1 MSIGIGRTRVAAA
14 AAAFAIAV
22 SLGAT
27 AFAADITR
35 EDYAARAEPIC
46 KVNTQANKKIF
57 KGVQGM
63 VNRNKLG
70 PASKRFKRASASLRR
85 TINRLAALP
94 QPTGDEARLAKWL
107 KHLKIQRN
115 FLAKIGKALSAGNK
129 FQAQSFIFRL
139 RRNGNLANNTVL
151 AFEFNF
157 CRIDPSRFT

>member
-1 MSIGIGRTRVAAA
+1 MGVGRTRVAAA

-46 KVNTQANKKIF
+46 KVNTKANQKIF
-57 KGVQGM
+57 KGVRKM
-63 VNRNKLG
+63 VTQNKLG
-70 PASKRFKRASASLRR
+70 LASKRFKRASASLRK
-85 TINRLAALP
+85 TINQLAALP
-94 QPTGDEARLAKWL
+94 QPTGDEQRLAKWL
-107 KHLKIQRN
+107 KYLRVQRD

-129 FQAQSFIFRL
+129 FQAQNFIVRL
-139 RRNGNLANNTVL
+139 RRNSNLANNTVL

-157 CRIDPSRFT
+157 CRIDQSRFI